1 MYNGFLS
8 LKDNLF
14 NLGFWIF
21 LVLIILNI
29 IFLILLCCFGIK
41 EIEIYMK
48 KQLAKYGYIGESDE
62 GIAFCHNYVKKIEK
76 IIAKLNQIKNRLNKE
91 KYEPPKHKKIQRS
104 PNDQLVIN
112 KNKNKKG
119 KIIKSDSRFLM
130 RKKKKV
136 QILNNEIENKLSLY
150 NNALDGKIVNFG
162 RNKGDNPSKCRLNT
176 SSNIKIKNEEI
187 NKEDSF
193 HLNLININVK
203 QLKKNN
209 YIPNESE
216 HILNIYEFE
225 EAKKYDKKGIC
236 SIYFIFL
243 FSKQVIMH
251 AFLYKSKMEPLP
263 LRLSLLKFMLGC
275 DLAFNAIFY
284 TDNKISEKKYN

>member
-91 KYEPPKHKKIQRS
+91 KYEPPKHKKI
-104 PNDQLVIN
+104 
-112 KNKNKKG
+112 
-119 KIIKSDSRFLM
+119 
-130 RKKKKV
+130 
-136 QILNNEIENKLSLY
+136 
-150 NNALDGKIVNFG
+150 
-162 RNKGDNPSKCRLNT
+162 
-176 SSNIKIKNEEI
+176 
-187 NKEDSF
+187 
-193 HLNLININVK
+193 
-203 QLKKNN
+203 
-209 YIPNESE
+209 
-216 HILNIYEFE
+216 
-225 EAKKYDKKGIC
+225 
-236 SIYFIFL
+236 
-243 FSKQVIMH
+243 
-251 AFLYKSKMEPLP
+251 
-263 LRLSLLKFMLGC
+263 
-275 DLAFNAIFY
+275 
-284 TDNKISEKKYN
+284 